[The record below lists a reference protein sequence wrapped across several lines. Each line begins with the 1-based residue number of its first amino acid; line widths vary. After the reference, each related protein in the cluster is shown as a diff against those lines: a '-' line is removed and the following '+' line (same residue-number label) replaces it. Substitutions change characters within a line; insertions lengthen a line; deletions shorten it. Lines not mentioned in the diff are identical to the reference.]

1 MINLETAAEHFKDH
15 VATFKD
21 YGDIKILDFKK
32 PESQSY
38 HIRFT
43 FDESCGYCHIDGDLG
58 FLTAVRRGGM
68 TYEGF
73 TAYVN
78 SPSYFEEKVVCHNR
92 PFYEYDY
99 DDARKEI
106 KEYLKENN
114 YDPETTFDFED
125 KEELFDEKLDIIM
138 TDFDD
143 ERGLSP
149 EGWNEL
155 CEIVQDAWEVAG
167 DFGKKRIGIV
177 ELYLLAFSLAK
188 AQIEMVTDDKA
199 QRKEEHI

>member
-1 MINLETAAEHFKDH
+1 MINLEKAAEHFKDH

-32 PESQSY
+32 PESQCY

-43 FDESCGYCHIDGDLG
+43 FDESCGYLHIDGDLG
-58 FLTAVRRGGM
+58 SLTAVRRSGM

-73 TAYVN
+73 TAFVN
-78 SPSYFEEKVVCHNR
+78 SPQYFEEKVACHSR
-92 PFYEYDY
+92 PFYEFDY

-106 KEYLKENN
+106 KEYLKDHN

-125 KEELFDEKLDIIM
+125 KEELFDEKIDLIM
-138 TDFDD
+138 EDFDD

-167 DFGKKRIGIV
+167 DFGKKRTGIV

-188 AQIEMVTDDKA
+188 AQIEG
-199 QRKEEHI
+199 REKE

>member
-1 MINLETAAEHFKDH
+1 MINLDANLFKDH

-32 PESQSY
+32 PGSEEY

-43 FDESCGYCHIDGDLG
+43 FDESCGYMHIDGDLG
-58 FLTAVRRGGM
+58 SLTAVRRSGM
-68 TYEGF
+68 NYEGF
-73 TAYVN
+73 TAFVN
-78 SPSYFEEKVVCHNR
+78 SPQYFEEKVVCHNR
-92 PFYEYDY
+92 PFYEYDF
-99 DDARKEI
+99 DDAREEI
-106 KEYLKENN
+106 KEYLKAHN

-125 KEELFDEKLDIIM
+125 KDELFDEKLDIIM

-167 DFGKKRIGIV
+167 DFGKKRTGIV

-188 AQIEMVTDDKA
+188 AQIEGKMKSEDK
-199 QRKEEHI
+199 E

>member
-1 MINLETAAEHFKDH
+1 MINLDADLFKDH

-32 PESQSY
+32 PESRCY

-43 FDESCGYCHIDGDLG
+43 FDESQGYVHIDGDLG

-155 CEIVQDAWEVAG
+155 CEIVSDAWEVAG
-167 DFGKKRIGIV
+167 DFGKKRTGIV

-188 AQIEMVTDDKA
+188 AQIEGREK
-199 QRKEEHI
+199 K